1 MEVSEQIRGFL
12 EDGAGGCE
20 GCGVVCVL
28 EVLFDVGLE
37 HEEFFFCFLLLVLF

>member
-1 MEVSEQIRGFL
+1 MHESNIIMSGCGGGMEVSEQIRGFL

-28 EVLFDVGLE
+28 EVLFDVGL
-37 HEEFFFCFLLLVLF
+37 